1 MKKLM
6 MTSDEYY
13 NRKTV
18 GDFMDDELTSRE
30 GCRNL
35 AIFIMIMTLL
45 AVVVTVFFMV

>member
-6 MTSDEYY
+6 MSSDEYY

-18 GDFMDDELTSRE
+18 GDYMDDEFTSHE

-35 AIFIMIMTLL
+35 AALLMALFILGVLATLFL
-45 AVVVTVFFMV
+45 MV

>member
-1 MKKLM
+1 MKKLI

-18 GDFMDDELTSRE
+18 GDYMDDQFTSHE

-35 AIFIMIMTLL
+35 AALIMALFIISVL
-45 AVVVTVFFMV
+45 VTVFFMI

>member
-13 NRKTV
+13 NRKKID
-18 GDFMDDELTSRE
+18 DFMDEQITSHE

-35 AIFIMIMTLL
+35 AVFIMIMTFL
-45 AVVVTVFFMV
+45 AVVATIFLMI

>member
-1 MKKLM
+1 MKKLI

-18 GDFMDDELTSRE
+18 GDYMDDQFTSHE

-35 AIFIMIMTLL
+35 AALIMALFIIGVL
-45 AVVVTVFFMV
+45 VTVFFMI

>member
-13 NRKTV
+13 NRKTIA
-18 GDFMDDELTSRE
+18 DKIDEDLRSHE

-35 AIFIMIMTLL
+35 AVFIM
-45 AVVVTVFFMV
+45 VVVLIGIACSVFFMI

>member
-18 GDFMDDELTSRE
+18 GDYMDDQFTSHE

-35 AIFIMIMTLL
+35 AALIMALFIIGVL
-45 AVVVTVFFMV
+45 VTVFFMI